1 MLINDD
7 VCLLL
12 EKSERVN
19 GSTLSLTRCLIL
31 TLLAYFMDGIQYR
44 ELKAALKISDGKLI
58 SNLNKLRE
66 LQFIEKFE
74 EEIDHKKID
83 VYTLTENGRKELK
96 RIIEW
101 MKFIKKVAKED
112 GKCQLILTK

>member
-1 MLINDD
+1 MMNDD

-19 GSTLSLTRCLIL
+19 DSTLSLTRCLIL

-44 ELKAALKISDGKLI
+44 ELKTALKISDGKLI
-58 SNLNKLRE
+58 SNLNKLLE
-66 LQFIEKFE
+66 LQYIKKFE
-74 EEIDHKKID
+74 EEINHRKIN

-96 RIIEW
+96 RMIEW
-101 MKFIKKVAKED
+101 MKIINKVAMED
-112 GKCQLILTK
+112 K

>member
-1 MLINDD
+1 MNEDD

-12 EKSERVN
+12 EISESVN
-19 GSTLSLTRCLIL
+19 DIIISFTRCLIL

-58 SNLNKLRE
+58 SNLNKLTE
-66 LQFIEKFE
+66 LQYIEKFE
-74 EEIDHKKID
+74 EEIDHRKID
-83 VYTLTENGRKELK
+83 VYTLTENGRKELE

-101 MKFIKKVAKED
+101 MKLIKIVAKGDE
-112 GKCQLILTK
+112 KCQLILTK